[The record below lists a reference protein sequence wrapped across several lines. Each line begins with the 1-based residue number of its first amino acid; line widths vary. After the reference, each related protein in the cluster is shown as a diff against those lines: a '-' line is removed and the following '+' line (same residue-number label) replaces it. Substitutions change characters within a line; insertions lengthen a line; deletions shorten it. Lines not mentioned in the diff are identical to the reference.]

1 MGKAGYRVVSDIF
14 GANTSRFGSAEDRAE
29 YVAENLKNFNFLY
42 KYLQETVSTILWYRL
57 TLISLYCRA
66 SEELFALTSSQESF
80 HFTCARYQW
89 GRCPTTLRS
98 ADLPSQL
105 LR

>member
-1 MGKAGYRVVSDIF
+1 MGKAGYRVVGDIF

-29 YVAENLKNFNFLY
+29 YVTENLKNFNFLY
-42 KYLQETVSTILWYRL
+42 KYPEETVSTAIRYGMTLKSIYR
-57 TLISLYCRA
+57 RA
-66 SEELFALTSSQESF
+66 SGVLFVPTSSQEYF
-80 HFTCARYQW
+80 HSTCARYQW
-89 GRCPTTLRS
+89 GQCRTTLRL